1 MNKAV
6 QDADISVKKMK
17 KILNILLNIFVSI

>member
-6 QDADISVKKMK
+6 QDADIPRKKMK
-17 KILNILLNIFVSI
+17 KMLNILLNIFVSI